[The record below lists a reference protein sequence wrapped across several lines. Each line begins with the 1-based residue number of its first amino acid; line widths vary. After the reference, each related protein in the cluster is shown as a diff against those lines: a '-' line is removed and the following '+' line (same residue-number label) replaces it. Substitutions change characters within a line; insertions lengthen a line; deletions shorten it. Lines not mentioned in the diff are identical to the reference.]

1 MSLNQA
7 ATAKTTSFYK
17 KARVSNNGRPVSK
30 SAPRNAYASAQ
41 RMTPSAV
48 VERSDFETYG
58 PGMLL
63 DHQSITPTHPRD
75 SESDPEMEGFTFST
89 SLQSNSPNLELSS
102 NIGSNFS
109 STPIRSTLTPA
120 VHTSPDNSSILSL
133 LQQQQAVL
141 QRVLDGQQ
149 SMEERQNN
157 MEQKLNDLQKNV
169 EQYSQSSTTDSGSDH
184 KRKRVVTRTLSVSL
198 IHVYN
203 LVPKLSTSLAKLMC

>member
-1 MSLNQA
+1 MSLNQG
-7 ATAKTTSFYK
+7 ATAKTSSFYK
-17 KARVSNNGRPVSK
+17 KARVSNYGRPGSK
-30 SAPRNAYASAQ
+30 STSRSTSAQ
-41 RMTPSAV
+41 RMTPNTI
-48 VERSDFETYG
+48 VERSDFEAYG
-58 PGMLL
+58 PGMFL
-63 DHQSITPTHPRD
+63 DQRTLTPTHPD
-75 SESDPEMEGFTFST
+75 SESDPEMEGFTFTT
-89 SLQSNSPNLELSS
+89 SLQSNSNLELSS
-102 NIGSNFS
+102 DIASNFS

-169 EQYSQSSTTDSGSDH
+169 EQSQSSTTDSGSDH

-198 IHVYN
+198 
-203 LVPKLSTSLAKLMC
+203 MQ